1 MCKVS
6 IKYWPL
12 TFKSSNKQKLFIE
25 LEVLELEAI
34 WRDGSTHRDYEE
46 PYKSHSEADCL
57 PRGSLLF

>member
-1 MCKVS
+1 M
-6 IKYWPL
+6 KYWPL